1 MAGPAAALQSG
12 AAGVGVVGRNSG
24 GQGGA
29 GSAGAGAGSR
39 QRDALGRLLADLCRQ
54 GQDRRGTWR
63 NSDEDPALLRA
74 YVQAEARELSGEAFT
89 RFLSDLYRRLAA
101 LLARCS
107 KPPAHNSNP
116 NATVARFFHG
126 RLHLGSSSLTQPSS
140 IDYATS
146 CSTPSTSCS
155 RISHLCAPPKGHA
168 PPESSKQERP
178 NLSCNSCACV

>member
-1 MAGPAAALQSG
+1 MAGPAAVLQSG

-24 GQGGA
+24 AAGVGGA
-29 GSAGAGAGSR
+29 GTGTGSR

-54 GQDRRGTWR
+54 GQDRRGNWR

-107 KPPAHNSNP
+107 KPPAYTSTL
-116 NATVARFFHG
+116 NAMIARC
-126 RLHLGSSSLTQPSS
+126 LHV
-140 IDYATS
+140 
-146 CSTPSTSCS
+146 
-155 RISHLCAPPKGHA
+155 RAPFGFLVPGTT
-168 PPESSKQERP
+168 KQR
-178 NLSCNSCACV
+178 